1 MPCEKAVSCNSFL
14 LVTCLQRVSVLIF
27 WILVTNFW
35 RNNFLLVFQPV
46 FYHRSIFFYLRRSCR
61 GGTPAAGTT
70 RTELFLERGE
80 RARVF
85 TGKLYP
91 PAQKKEARKGP
102 GNRLHVRY
110 ASKTRFLLPTLNYC
124 KRDRTSAIH
133 YGSIIPFD
141 EIFCRPLPPALTPAL
156 FFFVKNIA
164 FVFFLLVG
172 KKLDERWD

>member
-27 WILVTNFW
+27 LILVTNFW

-80 RARVF
+80 SARVF
-85 TGKLYP
+85 TGKLYS

-102 GNRLHVRY
+102 GNRLHVRF
-110 ASKTRFLLPTLNYC
+110 APKTRFLLPTLSCRN
-124 KRDRTSAIH
+124 RGRTCAIRNGAIRPLLIGFV
-133 YGSIIPFD
+133 GSITPSRPPPLCLS
-141 EIFCRPLPPALTPAL
+141 FCRNHLLG
-156 FFFVKNIA
+156 
-164 FVFFLLVG
+164 FLMAI
-172 KKLDERWD
+172 R

>member
-1 MPCEKAVSCNSFL
+1 M
-14 LVTCLQRVSVLIF
+14 
-27 WILVTNFW
+27 
-35 RNNFLLVFQPV
+35 
-46 FYHRSIFFYLRRSCR
+46 FYHRSFLFYCPRSCR

-70 RTELFLERGE
+70 RTGLFLERRE
-80 RARVF
+80 NARVF

-141 EIFCRPLPPALTPAL
+141 ETFCLPLPPALTPAL
-156 FFFVKNIA
+156 FSLCRKHCFCFLFVGPEKI
-164 FVFFLLVG
+164 G
-172 KKLDERWD
+172 